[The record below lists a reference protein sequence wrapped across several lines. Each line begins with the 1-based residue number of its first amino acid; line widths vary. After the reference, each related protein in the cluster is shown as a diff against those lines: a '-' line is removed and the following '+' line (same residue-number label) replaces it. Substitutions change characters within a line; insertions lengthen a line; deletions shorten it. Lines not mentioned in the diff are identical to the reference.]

1 MFFAKFVFI
10 NWPTWSYFGFLLPI
24 SFELSWSRWYF
35 YKGGSSPPGTVRFAF
50 KCYYCQAKGLPE
62 NHLESKQRLP
72 MLTLDCF
79 LYFLS
84 DFRCLDW
91 KKEKTL
97 SRTSLHR
104 SRGRWN
110 WLLSHFVIPYVV
122 FKTRVHFQFIL
133 LNFALETLRF
143 TITKLCFFS
152 KAGGDFDTSEAA
164 ALAS

>member
-35 YKGGSSPPGTVRFAF
+35 YKGGSSPPGRFVLRSNVIIVRQKDCLKIILKANKDYLCWSSIVF
-50 KCYYCQAKGLPE
+50 YISY
-62 NHLESKQRLP
+62 
-72 MLTLDCF
+72 LTF
-79 LYFLS
+79 VVS
-84 DFRCLDW
+84 IER
-91 KKEKTL
+91 KKKTL

-104 SRGRWN
+104 SCGRWN
-110 WLLSHFVIPYVV
+110 WLLSHFVIPHVV
-122 FKTRVHFQFIL
+122 FKTRMHFQFIL

-164 ALAS
+164 AWAS